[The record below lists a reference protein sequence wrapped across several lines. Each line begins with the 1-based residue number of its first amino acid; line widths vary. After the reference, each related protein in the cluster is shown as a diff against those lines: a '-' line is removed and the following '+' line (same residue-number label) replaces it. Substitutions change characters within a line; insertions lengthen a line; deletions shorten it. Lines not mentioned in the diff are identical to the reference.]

1 MEREIRRFKRT
12 IKKETFKYDLKKK
25 MNIHNFTKKRP
36 DHLETEILKEISRRS
51 KLSKTIKNLP
61 KELQKKIYIFSMRA
75 YWKQKT
81 IDTPLKPMWYEWK
94 EYMNNNIRSSL
105 FDNVHFLHLECNT
118 LEKNKEWI
126 PGCQCSYCLNDTK
139 VKNKEDIYRMI
150 ATGEDNGEEL
160 EKRTHCYS
168 PIPNFWNCYLK
179 YYGYNFDIT
188 TMKIFDP
195 IKGYYQN
202 QMNLITEDP
211 HESPIYFSSE
221 VEDY

>member
-1 MEREIRRFKRT
+1 MIIYYFLQRHF
-12 IKKETFKYDLKKK
+12 
-25 MNIHNFTKKRP
+25 
-36 DHLETEILKEISRRS
+36 HLLINQYALI
-51 KLSKTIKNLP
+51 
-61 KELQKKIYIFSMRA
+61 
-75 YWKQKT
+75 
-81 IDTPLKPMWYEWK
+81 
-94 EYMNNNIRSSL
+94 
-105 FDNVHFLHLECNT
+105 
-118 LEKNKEWI
+118 
-126 PGCQCSYCLNDTK
+126 
-139 VKNKEDIYRMI
+139 
-150 ATGEDNGEEL
+150 EDNGEEL